1 MFPSDD
7 VKFRVELE
15 EHAYTSLEVSM
26 DEYFQECVVFSQVAI
41 DLGEE
46 LEYLRF
52 YYKSRLL
59 DLARDT
65 PRSVGMREGNIEEI
79 AFNEPYEESE
89 ETEAASNGQSARH
102 NANRGEE
109 EVSTVAVADTN
120 ASNCIVNDTLLDVE
134 RLQAPHS
141 RWRSR
146 CVDILRDKASVGA
159 HVKFRDYAGKEHL
172 CKIIGIEMGDEDEET
187 LYTLQFVD
195 QPTDQPRVDD
205 VVTVIDNITRLAS
218 CAVCEMV
225 ENEVSIDGKTILCR
239 LIHVVHVHTLTS
251 FFLSWCCPVT

>member
-1 MFPSDD
+1 
-7 VKFRVELE
+7 
-15 EHAYTSLEVSM
+15 M
-26 DEYFQECVVFSQVAI
+26 DQYFEECVVFPRVAI

-46 LEYLRF
+46 LEHLKF

-79 AFNEPYEESE
+79 AFNEPYEEPE

-102 NANRGEE
+102 NANQGEE
-109 EVSTVAVADTN
+109 ERRLAVADTD
-120 ASNCIVNDTLLDVE
+120 ASNCIVNDTLLDVK

-141 RWRSR
+141 QWRSR

-159 HVKFRDYAGKEHL
+159 HVKFRDYARKEHL
-172 CKIIGIEMGDEDEET
+172 CKIINIEMGDEDEET

-195 QPTDQPRVDD
+195 QPTDQPRVD

-251 FFLSWCCPVT
+251 FFLSWCSL